1 VGTGKR
7 SRRGSTSIAWRAA
20 AGSATSAS
28 RSPCPTRKSGAKANN
43 LGNIINL
50 PPFEIKRRDRRRFE
64 CKFTEIIAMANV
76 AVSSAVVAET
86 EAVLP

>member
-1 VGTGKR
+1 MESGGRFGYQRFQLHVPD
-7 SRRGSTSIAWRAA
+7 A
-20 AGSATSAS
+20 
-28 RSPCPTRKSGAKANN
+28 KSGAKANN

-50 PPFEIKRRDRRRFE
+50 PPFEIKRRDGRRFE